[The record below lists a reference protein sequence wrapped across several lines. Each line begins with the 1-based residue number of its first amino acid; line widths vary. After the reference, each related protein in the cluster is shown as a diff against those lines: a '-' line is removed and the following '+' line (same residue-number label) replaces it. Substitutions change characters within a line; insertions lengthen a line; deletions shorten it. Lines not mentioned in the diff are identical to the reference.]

1 MKQVSRIFL
10 IMMALV
16 LMVGSAFAAVPGNR
30 AQLDNLPDT
39 PEVPSM
45 TVAKDYSAKNTYHI
59 ALSDALE
66 SISPVIN
73 WKWLPIDMSADG
85 LTGTFTTDGYVA
97 APGAGTWTSHWTGS
111 WPADYVAAEDCPT
124 VWFYKTMDDNWI
136 EDGTYAATCS

>member
-39 PEVPSM
+39 PDVPEM
-45 TVAKDYSAKNTYHI
+45 TVSKDYSAKNTYHI
-59 ALSDALE
+59 ALSAKLA

-73 WKWLPIDMSADG
+73 WKWLPIEMSEDG
-85 LTGTFTTDGYVA
+85 LTGTYTTDG
-97 APGAGTWTSHWTGS
+97 
-111 WPADYVAAEDCPT
+111 
-124 VWFYKTMDDNWI
+124 
-136 EDGTYAATCS
+136 